1 MAVLKFQMCLSQ
13 HEAYEDVIICLIGEK
28 REYKPVITERKN
40 FSFASTVLTE
50 QGLSSNL
57 QYLRYQYR
65 AFSSLLKKSLKYNL
79 QYSNKFQIKQTHRV
93 NSSLTFS
100 L

>member
-1 MAVLKFQMCLSQ
+1 MAVLKFQMCLSE
-13 HEAYEDVIICLIGEK
+13 HKAYEDVIICLIGEK

-50 QGLSSNL
+50 QALSSNL

-65 AFSSLLKKSLKYNL
+65 AFSSLLKKVPNTIC
-79 QYSNKFQIKQTHRV
+79 NTVIIQIKHKSASFQLV
-93 NSSLTFS
+93 INF
-100 L
+100 